1 MILAGILR
9 VENHIIRL
17 EEHIIRVEQVVAKD
31 SDKLDRHLDGDES
44 VHRDEAEQRV
54 TLEHRLTA
62 LEGGSKTSDSLDT
75 KTLKIVASVIGAIIT
90 IVGTAIGVIKGQET
104 PHG

>member
-9 VENHIIRL
+9 VEATVTRL
-17 EEHIIRVEQVVAKD
+17 DE
-31 SDKLDRHLDGDES
+31 KLDRHLDTDES
-44 VHRDEAEQRV
+44 VHRDEARQRV
-54 TLEHRLTA
+54 TLEHRLTT

-90 IVGTAIGVIKGQET
+90 IVGTAIGVIKGQEP